1 METRTFQAPA
11 IHCGHCTK
19 AIQMEVGELPGV
31 AEVSADV
38 DTKVVTV
45 SWEKPATWE
54 SIKDLL
60 EEIGYP
66 PAS

>member
-1 METRTFQAPA
+1 METKTFQAPA

-38 DTKVVTV
+38 ESKMVTV
-45 SWEKPATWE
+45 RWNQPATWD

-60 EEIGYP
+60 AEIGYP
-66 PAS
+66 PAN